1 MRQIPEKESLRV
13 EFKSDK
19 KKLKDSVLVE
29 EVTGMTNTEGGDLFL
44 GVEDDGTITG
54 VHRDHADETGVSA
67 MIGNRTI
74 PSVPVRAQLITEN
87 DTEVLKISIPVS
99 RSVISTSDG
108 KILRRRLKVDG
119 SPEVIPMRPFEITTR
134 LSDLGSMDFS
144 ATVLDEAGPEDLDA
158 VERQRLRRL
167 IQARNGDQY
176 LLELEDEELDQ
187 ALGLMRNGH
196 PTLTGLLLIGKEES
210 LRKYIPT
217 ASSAF
222 QVLHGMDVEVNEDYH
237 QPLLQ
242 VFEIM
247 LQYFNARN
255 PEKELQRGLQ
265 RIPIPEFSAEAF
277 REGLVNAFAH
287 RDYSKLGRIRVAVE
301 DEGITI
307 TSPGSFVEDI
317 TFRNLLT
324 AEPRSRNPLLA
335 DALKRI
341 GLAEKTGR
349 GVDRIYEGSI
359 LYGRPLPDYS
369 ESNGSYVKLFIPR
382 HEADREFMT
391 MILDY
396 QEKEQRKLPIYSLLI
411 LSALLEQHRMTLK
424 DLADTTGLSMKRV
437 QVHIEKLVEAGM
449 VEARGTGTART
460 YILSSK
466 VYSSRDNLYGYVRQ
480 TAQDAASEKDLVL
493 KLAGEQKG
501 TVSRQEIAELL
512 QCTGQQAYRLLKEM
526 EQAGILE
533 KNGAGRSTR
542 YKVVNEIRS

>member
-1 MRQIPEKESLRV
+1 MRTIPEKESMQV
-13 EFKSDK
+13 EFKSDRK
-19 KKLKDSVLVE
+19 RLKDAALVE
-29 EVTGMTNTEGGDLFL
+29 EVTGMSNTEGGDLFL

-54 VHRDHADETGVSA
+54 VHPDHADETGVTA

-74 PSVPVRAQLITEN
+74 PSVPVRAQLITE
-87 DTEVLKISIPVS
+87 DDLEVLKISIPVS
-99 RSVISTSDG
+99 RTVISTSEG

-119 SPEVIPMRPFEITTR
+119 TPEIVPMRPFEITTR
-134 LSDLGSMDFS
+134 LSDLGAMDFS
-144 ATVLDEAGPEDLDA
+144 ATVLDEAGPEDLDP
-158 VERQRLRRL
+158 VERERLRRL
-167 IQARNGDQY
+167 IQSRNGDAY

-187 ALGLMRNGH
+187 ALGLTRGGH
-196 PTLTGLLLIGKEES
+196 PTITGLLLIGKEES
-210 LRKYIPT
+210 LQKYVPT

-222 QVLHGMDVEVNEDYH
+222 QVLHGMDVEVNEDFH
-237 QPLLQ
+237 QPLLR
-242 VFEIM
+242 VFETM

-265 RIPIPEFSAEAF
+265 RIPIPEFSLDAF

-287 RDYSKLGRIRVAVE
+287 RDYSKLGRIRVAME

-307 TSPGSFVEDI
+307 SSPGSFVEDI

-349 GVDRIYEGSI
+349 GVDRIFEGSI

-382 HEADREFMT
+382 HEADREFMS

-396 QEKEQRKLPIYSLLI
+396 QEKEHRRLPIYSLLI
-411 LSALLEQHRMTLK
+411 LSALLEQHRMTQQS
-424 DLADTTGLSMKRV
+424 LAETTALSLKRV
-437 QVHIEKLVEAGM
+437 QTHTEMLVEAGM
-449 VEARGTGTART
+449 VEAKGSGTGRT
-460 YILSSK
+460 YILSSR

-480 TAQDAASEKDLVL
+480 TAQDADSEKDLVL

-501 TVSRQEIAELL
+501 TVSRQEVAELL
-512 QCTGQQAYRLLKEM
+512 QCTGQQAYRLLKDM
-526 EQAGILE
+526 EQEGILE
-533 KNGAGRSTR
+533 KTGAGRSTR
-542 YKVVNEIRS
+542 YKVVTDLQP